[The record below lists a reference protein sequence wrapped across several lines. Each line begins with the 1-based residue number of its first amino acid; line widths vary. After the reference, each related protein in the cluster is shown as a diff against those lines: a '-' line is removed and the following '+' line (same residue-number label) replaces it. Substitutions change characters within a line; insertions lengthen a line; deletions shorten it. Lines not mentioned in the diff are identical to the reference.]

1 MKKNWLN
8 AAHFQLVLSA
18 DKASEEDEGNGE
30 EMDWAWAASGVGWI
44 AERRGIWRLLAKL
57 LMRKFE
63 IVTNVA
69 LSALQ
74 EPDKQ
79 YNRIFTRRGEWNI
92 KARKYQ

>member
-18 DKASEEDEGNGE
+18 DKASEEDEGNGK
-30 EMDWAWAASGVGWI
+30 EMGWALAASGVGWI
-44 AERRGIWRLLAKL
+44 AERRGIWRLFAKL
-57 LMRKFE
+57 QMPKIE
-63 IVTNVA
+63 IMTKVG
-69 LSALQ
+69 LSAVQ

-92 KARKYQ
+92 NARNYQ